1 MLPSRIVP
9 SSTHLFFPAGVS
21 FVGSTYA
28 PTEKIQ
34 ILPSKPRSVSC
45 RNVLLVKSEC
55 HILGGH
61 SRRAT
66 VRCSMDEERTLFES
80 SPKTIASAI
89 QYGHVQHVA
98 VLVEDTAAAK
108 RFYMEVLGMADDH
121 ALRNP
126 KLPFDGTFLKAG
138 NSQIHLMELPSVDP
152 KTGRPEHGGR

>member
-1 MLPSRIVP
+1 MLPNPDIP
-9 SSTHLFFPAGVS
+9 NWNPPFFPAVIT
-21 FVGSTYA
+21 FVGSMYA
-28 PTEKIQ
+28 PNTKRQ
-34 ILPSKPRSVSC
+34 IFPLNFRSASGPGVLPFKAER
-45 RNVLLVKSEC
+45 
-55 HILGGH
+55 HIFGG
-61 SRRAT
+61 RTGRTT
-66 VRCSMDEERTLFES
+66 VRCSLDHEHHSFES
-80 SPKTIASAI
+80 TPRAGVSSI